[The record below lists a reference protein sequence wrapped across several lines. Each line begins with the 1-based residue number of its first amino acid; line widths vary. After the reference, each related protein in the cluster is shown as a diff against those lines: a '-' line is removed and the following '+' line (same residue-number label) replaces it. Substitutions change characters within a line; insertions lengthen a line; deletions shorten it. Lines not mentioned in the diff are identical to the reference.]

1 MITER
6 QPEPHALQPTHSR
19 QSVLIVDDSAMNRML
34 LSQMLNSQFDTAEA
48 ASGEDCLRLLEQNP
62 TGISVVLLDIHMTGI
77 DGFTVLEAM
86 SQRGMLEEIPV
97 IMISSEDNVDTVRR
111 AFDLGASDYI
121 SRPFDARVVYQRI
134 TNTIRMYA
142 KQRRLSAMVADQ
154 VSQKEKRSQM
164 MIGILSRVVERR
176 NGESR
181 THVQHISTLTGMLLD
196 HLVQK
201 TDAHG
206 SYEIQELQLQSF
218 AAAKPDAVICIPNLD
233 ECSVSPFRK
242 HLPRRTKVLFSSCVP
257 TGFTANQ
264 YDCCIASNMV
274 ESGKQAS
281 WLLGKYMTA
290 HGLTH
295 AAYLCYGGDSQPARH
310 RDRSAISILEEEF
323 PLITLDKVVQYTEET
338 QAYTM
343 INDLLRELPQ
353 IEALY
358 ISQSR
363 MAEAVLGVLS
373 LLGRTDIKVVTQG
386 VSKEVIDQL
395 DEHSNVIGVVVPNSY
410 EIGRLLAYACAHYFL
425 GVEPAPFVAVDP
437 VAFTPQNLSGA
448 WLSVMKNKLT

>member
-1 MITER
+1 MSASIGGVWIDDENVDDAVQHAERLMHYARIQKNTVITER

-201 TDAHG
+201 TET
-206 SYEIQELQLQSF
+206 YPLTQEM
-218 AAAKPDAVICIPNLD
+218 
-233 ECSVSPFRK
+233 
-242 HLPRRTKVLFSSCVP
+242 RRTISMASVLH
-257 TGFTANQ
+257 
-264 YDCCIASNMV
+264 DI
-274 ESGKQAS
+274 GKMEIGEQVLNS
-281 WLLGKYMTA
+281 PEPRTPEDEETMRQHTLLGARMLEELDAYRDEDFVRVA
-290 HGLTH
+290 YQICRWHHERYDGSGYPDQLVGEQIPIAAQVVGL
-295 AAYLCYGGDSQPARH
+295 ADAYETLTTGSGSQPPVPCTA
-310 RDRSAISILEEEF
+310 AVQMLCTGEAGAF
-323 PLITLDKVVQYTEET
+323 NPVLLDC
-338 QAYTM
+338 
-343 INDLLRELPQ
+343 LRE
-353 IEALY
+353 IEN
-358 ISQSR
+358 
-363 MAEAVLGVLS
+363 E
-373 LLGRTDIKVVTQG
+373 
-386 VSKEVIDQL
+386 IDDAMRRRPETL
-395 DEHSNVIGVVVPNSY
+395 
-410 EIGRLLAYACAHYFL
+410 
-425 GVEPAPFVAVDP
+425 
-437 VAFTPQNLSGA
+437 
-448 WLSVMKNKLT
+448 